1 MPLTSFIPVSRT
13 TPTIVIDSVKDD
25 VTLQKWPMAMKVSKV
40 QQMIEEADVDD
51 GGARLHGISP
61 DMASEI
67 FQNMFSPEYVVF
79 QKENGRVGVLVK
91 MPRGYKGMA
100 LIVISPGR
108 SFNTD
113 LLNGYEGGAY
123 NVAVTAYGLDDVN
136 HYLKDERHVVRY
148 DKKSKANH
156 EEAAGSFVPSLSND
170 SPYSD
175 TNVAQN
181 APDVNPQSMQE
192 GAGISAQGALLRRF
206 QEC

>member
-1 MPLTSFIPVSRT
+1 
-13 TPTIVIDSVKDD
+13 
-25 VTLQKWPMAMKVSKV
+25 
-40 QQMIEEADVDD
+40 
-51 GGARLHGISP
+51 
-61 DMASEI
+61 
-67 FQNMFSPEYVVF
+67 
-79 QKENGRVGVLVK
+79 
-91 MPRGYKGMA
+91 MA

-108 SFNTD
+108 SFNAD